1 MLGVF
6 GKFALAGAA
15 GGTGITGNVYAASS
29 AGAEV
34 RRAATR
40 ARNHPHKM
48 LSTRISP
55 PNIRIF
61 GEMHQSLDKIGATFS
76 ILENE
81 FQWFLSVEIEKNV

>member
-40 ARNHPHKM
+40 ARNHPPQDAQHANQ
-48 LSTRISP
+48 ST
-55 PNIRIF
+55 
-61 GEMHQSLDKIGATFS
+61 EHQDFLRNASKLRQNWS
-76 ILENE
+76 N
-81 FQWFLSVEIEKNV
+81 FQHI